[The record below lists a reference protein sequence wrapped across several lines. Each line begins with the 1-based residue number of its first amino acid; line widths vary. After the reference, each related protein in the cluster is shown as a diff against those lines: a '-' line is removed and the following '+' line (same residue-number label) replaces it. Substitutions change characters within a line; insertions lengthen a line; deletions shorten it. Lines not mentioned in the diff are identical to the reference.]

1 MAKNYQTL
9 ESTIRSIYES
19 KMMRVNVKGE
29 GGATV
34 PARTEKEA
42 ITKAFRKLGIATRFT
57 KDARFMKGVTVSE
70 SFGDEDEH
78 VNCDTE
84 ECCGEC
90 DESKEQ
96 PIEEAKVDELS
107 RDTLSNYMSKSAASV
122 YGKDAKTQDKRIS
135 GQSMADKKLRKAD
148 GKSSDAKVAA
158 TEENIYTVRVSGGI
172 MRPGST
178 ERVTVNAKSPEH
190 AIKKVKKNHLN
201 RHKGE
206 FKVAEEVQENVLED
220 FVNED
225 KHTTGPGVKMGKPI
239 PAVGGKTQKVGGKL
253 SHPPRKPNRL
263 KPDPMFAKKEE
274 GAMKRM
280 ATQDAERERLG
291 PKKVKGSGMDTFK
304 PKPKNEDMDKAMKG
318 QPVGVS
324 VTMVHKDT
332 GRKQTTK
339 FPGTHSAVA
348 GAKSHIAQMQ
358 KKGFK
363 VHSKNLMYGKNE
375 AEEMGKKV
383 KGKKGEED
391 IMINPTVKEVREAR
405 HTRGKEKKIGSLPV
419 TRSQLMD
426 LIGNTQNSDQA
437 VAIIR
442 KEFRVSNKVARDAM
456 KIMMDIKESYNEIG
470 TPELT
475 KKYADATPGQIVP
488 KPEVAPTAR
497 ELDQMPDPEGET
509 LTTYQKSLK
518 SILSR
523 LKEI

>member
-122 YGKDAKTQDKRIS
+122 SGKDAKTQDKRIS

-304 PKPKNEDMDKAMKG
+304 PKPKNEDMD
-318 QPVGVS
+318 
-324 VTMVHKDT
+324 
-332 GRKQTTK
+332 
-339 FPGTHSAVA
+339 
-348 GAKSHIAQMQ
+348 
-358 KKGFK
+358 
-363 VHSKNLMYGKNE
+363 L
-375 AEEMGKKV
+375 
-383 KGKKGEED
+383 
-391 IMINPTVKEVREAR
+391 
-405 HTRGKEKKIGSLPV
+405 SLIQHL
-419 TRSQLMD
+419 R
-426 LIGNTQNSDQA
+426 A
-437 VAIIR
+437 H
-442 KEFRVSNKVARDAM
+442 
-456 KIMMDIKESYNEIG
+456 
-470 TPELT
+470 
-475 KKYADATPGQIVP
+475 
-488 KPEVAPTAR
+488 
-497 ELDQMPDPEGET
+497 ET
-509 LTTYQKSLK
+509 
-518 SILSR
+518 
-523 LKEI
+523 